1 MVNEGADMSKH
12 IRIHILHCGYMQVSP
27 TVPFGD
33 SISLK
38 NSAKQVFARE
48 RVTLP
53 VSAYLIEHPDGLILV
68 DTGWCRDISPNGKY
82 DPKAVEKVLPKHLAK
97 LYQPYVPEGMAIHEQ
112 LAARGLKPSDID
124 ILLLTHFD
132 PDHVAGLRH
141 VKEAKRILVPE
152 DEYFWNCRLVYQA
165 RQPKAL
171 FEGVAMER
179 FFYRG
184 SDMGTN
190 RWAYD
195 LMGDQTIF
203 CINIPGRTDGMCA
216 VLVQNGELLEHKRKF
231 ALLASDAAYC
241 RRNWEE
247 GITPGLGFH
256 RELQVK
262 GLDWLKAQA
271 AMPSCVEV
279 IANHD
284 PDVRPHTI
292 EITAPQE
299 QQ

>member
-1 MVNEGADMSKH
+1 
-12 IRIHILHCGYMQVSP
+12 
-27 TVPFGD
+27 
-33 SISLK
+33 
-38 NSAKQVFARE
+38 
-48 RVTLP
+48 
-53 VSAYLIEHPDGLILV
+53 
-68 DTGWCRDISPNGKY
+68 
-82 DPKAVEKVLPKHLAK
+82 
-97 LYQPYVPEGMAIHEQ
+97 
-112 LAARGLKPSDID
+112 
-124 ILLLTHFD
+124 
-132 PDHVAGLRH
+132 
-141 VKEAKRILVPE
+141 
-152 DEYFWNCRLVYQA
+152 
-165 RQPKAL
+165 
-171 FEGVAMER
+171 MER

-203 CINIPGRTDGMCA
+203 CINIPGHTDGMCA

-231 ALLASDAAYC
+231 VLLASDAAYC

-271 AMPSCVEV
+271 AMPGCVEV

-284 PDVRPHTI
+284 PDVQPHTI